1 MHTSKA
7 GAVVRR
13 SGEGERRWFFG
24 GGIWTWKLS
33 GAEAQDGL
41 LVVEVELDG
50 GKRTPLHTHPI
61 VESMWVLDGSLRF
74 RVGDDDHVL
83 DTGDYIWVPSETP
96 HAFLVESEHAR
107 VLVIQPG
114 CECEAFFRG
123 ASEPMDGSTEQTDF
137 DWLAASAVAHGG
149 MTIVGPPTF

>member
-61 VESMWVLDGSLRF
+61 VESMWVLAGSLRF

-107 VLVIQPG
+107 VLVRRSSGVRVSRWTARPSKQTSTCWQPV
-114 CECEAFFRG
+114 R
-123 ASEPMDGSTEQTDF
+123 
-137 DWLAASAVAHGG
+137 W
-149 MTIVGPPTF
+149 PTAE